1 MQIKLPS
8 DTYHVLLNTLGAEL
22 NSYSNPSGNEYVW
35 NSDPAYWLR
44 SSPLLFPTVGNV
56 RNGETVIKDHIY
68 QMPKHGFCKESEF
81 EVTEQTENSVTFLLK
96 ANEET
101 LKHYPYDFELYLSYH
116 LNGSTLSMDYRVIN
130 KDSDIMYYHIGAHP
144 GFMCPVNNGENIEN
158 AKVLDYSVIKHIE
171 EPYSQTG
178 GIAVLKG
185 NLAPDGAV
193 VKRSA
198 VLKEMLVHK
207 GPAKVFNS
215 EEEAIEAI
223 MGKKIVEGDVV
234 VIRYE
239 GPKGGPGM
247 REMLSP
253 TSAICG
259 MGLDTSVALI
269 TDGRFSGATKGA
281 AIGHVS
287 PEAAEGGNIALVED
301 GDIISIDI
309 TNGNL
314 DLLVSDEELAKRRS
328 NLKPVEPKV
337 KEGYLARYAKL
348 VSSASSGAVFK

>member
-1 MQIKLPS
+1 MS
-8 DTYHVLLNTLGAEL
+8 EL
-22 NSYSNPSGNEYVW
+22 N
-35 NSDPAYWLR
+35 
-44 SSPLLFPTVGNV
+44 
-56 RNGETVIKDHIY
+56 K
-68 QMPKHGFCKESEF
+68 KHLI
-81 EVTEQTENSVTFLLK
+81 N
-96 ANEET
+96 
-101 LKHYPYDFELYLSYH
+101 
-116 LNGSTLSMDYRVIN
+116 LNCITATGKCV
-130 KDSDIMYYHIGAHP
+130 
-144 GFMCPVNNGENIEN
+144 GENIKN

-171 EPYSQTG
+171 EPYSETG
-178 GIAVLKG
+178 GIAILKG
-185 NLAPDGAV
+185 NLAVDGAV

-198 VLKEMLVHK
+198 VLKEMLKHE

-223 MGKKIVEGDVV
+223 LGKKIVKGDVV

-287 PEAAEGGNIALVED
+287 PEAAEGGTIALVED
-301 GDIISIDI
+301 GDLISIDI
-309 TNGNL
+309 LNGKL
-314 DLLVSDEELAKRRS
+314 DLLVSNEELNKRREK
-328 NLKPVEPKV
+328 LRPIEPKV

-348 VSSASSGAVFK
+348 VSSASTGAVYK

>member
-1 MQIKLPS
+1 MSAKVPNLCKLAPAS
-8 DTYHVLLNTLGAEL
+8 DTHIEDLYAAGGIRAVMSELNKKNLLNLKCITATGK
-22 NSYSNPSGNEYVW
+22 
-35 NSDPAYWLR
+35 
-44 SSPLLFPTVGNV
+44 TV
-56 RNGETVIKDHIY
+56 
-68 QMPKHGFCKESEF
+68 
-81 EVTEQTENSVTFLLK
+81 
-96 ANEET
+96 
-101 LKHYPYDFELYLSYH
+101 
-116 LNGSTLSMDYRVIN
+116 
-130 KDSDIMYYHIGAHP
+130 
-144 GFMCPVNNGENIEN
+144 GENIEN

-171 EPYSQTG
+171 EPYSETG

-185 NLAPDGAV
+185 NLALDGAV

-198 VLKEMLVHK
+198 VLKEMLKHQ

-223 MGKKIVEGDVV
+223 LGKKIVEGDVV

-259 MGLDTSVALI
+259 MGLDKSVALI

-287 PEAAEGGNIALVED
+287 PEAAEGGNIALVQD
-301 GDIISIDI
+301 GDVISIDI
-309 TNGNL
+309 LNGNL
-314 DLLVSDEELAKRRS
+314 DLLVSDEELTKRREV
-328 NLKPVEPKV
+328 LKPVEPKV
-337 KEGYLARYAKL
+337 KEGYLSRYAKL
-348 VSSASSGAVFK
+348 VSSASTGAVYK